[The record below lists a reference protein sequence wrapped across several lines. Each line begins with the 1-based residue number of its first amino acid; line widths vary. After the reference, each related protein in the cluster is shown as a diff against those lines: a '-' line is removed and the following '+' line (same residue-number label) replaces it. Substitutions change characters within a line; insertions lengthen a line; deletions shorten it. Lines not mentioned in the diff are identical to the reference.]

1 MKNYFKIVKQEIFY
15 WMGIPD
21 VDILTDMEQKLTKLE
36 HDIDRY
42 KTKIRSNRLR
52 KSYDEIIHSIKS
64 DTEVDNNEDDQ
75 ELDLEESGYGEAVM
89 QDQEDSTAA
98 LAKMIIMDRDPSTKT
113 FFETRLQGQYQVA
126 ICQDVEQLIA
136 SMENEEP
143 AYIFF
148 DRSLLASD
156 EMRQAFESLQK
167 AHPHLKWV
175 SLSQYLTELVTLGS
189 NPNLRLSGTLQKPI
203 EEVHLKRLLSA

>member
-1 MKNYFKIVKQEIFY
+1 MKNYFKKVKQEIFY

-64 DTEVDNNEDDQ
+64 DTDVEDESVAAASEFMEDADETQ
-75 ELDLEESGYGEAVM
+75 ENPA
-89 QDQEDSTAA
+89 AA
-98 LAKMIIMDRDPSTKT
+98 LAKMIIMDRDPSTKA
-113 FFETRLQGQYQVA
+113 FFETRLQGQYQIE
-126 ICQDVEQLIA
+126 ICQDVEQLIH
-136 SMENEEP
+136 SLENEEP
-143 AYIFF
+143 EYIFF

-156 EMRQAFESLQK
+156 EMREAFESLQK
-167 AHPHLKWV
+167 EHPHLKWV

-203 EEVHLKRLLSA
+203 EEDHLKKLLSA